1 MVSLKNQLLL
11 IFGKIFDH
19 ERGFNYLIKE
29 NSNNYLI
36 EDIPHIMHQQQVI
49 ISLSRTFSKCNK
61 IFDETNEKE
70 YQHLLIVSINLAL

>member
-36 EDIPHIMHQQQVI
+36 EDIPHIMQQQQVI
-49 ISLSRTFSKCNK
+49 ISLSRTFQNAIRYLMKPTKRN
-61 IFDETNEKE
+61 
-70 YQHLLIVSINLAL
+70 INTY